1 MSEMY
6 ALKTLQDQ
14 PLRLALTVG
23 GIALCMVLMLFLLS
37 VYRRVADGSVEYLR
51 ASHADPY

>member
-1 MSEMY
+1 VSEMY

>member
-1 MSEMY
+1 MY

-23 GIALCMVLMLFLLS
+23 GIALCMVLLLFLLS
-37 VYRRVADGSVEYLR
+37 VYCRVADGSVEYLR
-51 ASHADPY
+51 ASDADPY